1 MVSKFN
7 PRLRCFIS
15 AAINLAGNAIGAAQQ
30 NANTDK
36 MIAAQK
42 AENEAARQWNSAEA
56 QKNRDWQENMWNLSN
71 KYNSLSSQ
79 RARAQKAGMNPDLM
93 YGSGA
98 TNVAANTPSGAQ
110 AEGVA
115 PADMSAIANKRT
127 FGDAVAQAAQNSL
140 IDAQRRNIEA
150 DTQKKQSETKGQDI
164 TNKNLDEM
172 LTTGILSTKANID
185 KTLADAGLSREQ
197 TNVAKETITQI
208 RQTVEQSKATV
219 ADLMNQISNRNASQ
233 AQQWIRICMEKAL
246 NDAEI
251 QKRFSEIGLNRAQ
264 TQRLVTLLPSELAN
278 LDSQTL
284 VNNETAALTFLKQG
298 TEAIIRAKY
307 KSDTN
312 KQDVEIKRLNTM
324 FETEKAF
331 LDSLKSDDGEIS
343 TVGKAFLILERLFGK
358 MVVPVPSG
366 KK

>member
-15 AAINLAGNAIGAAQQ
+15 TAINLAGNAIGAAQQ

-98 TNVAANTPSGAQ
+98 TNVAANTPPGAQ

-127 FGDAVAQAAQNSL
+127 LGDAVAQAAQNSL

-219 ADLMNQISNRNASQ
+219 ADLMNQIANRNASQ
-233 AQQWIRICMEKAL
+233 AQQWIRIRMEKAL

-278 LDSQTL
+278 LDSQTS
-284 VNNETAALTFLKQG
+284 VNNATAALTFLKQG

-307 KSDTN
+307 KSDIN
-312 KQDVEIKRLNTM
+312 KQDVEIKRLNAM